1 MPSSENLRVGI
12 VTHYMPPHT
21 GGIELIADKLFSAY
35 GRAGFDVRW
44 VSSLEP
50 RDGFKA
56 DPGRIRVA
64 CWNGFERY
72 LGVPWPVWGV
82 TGVKQLGRLVAWAD
96 ILHVHDCLYM
106 ASALTAVLA
115 KRARKPMIVSQHVGH
130 IKFPSAL
137 LETIERLAYKTLG
150 RAVLRRA
157 AKVIFCTPA
166 AEEFILRLVKLN
178 SGMMRTIPY
187 GIDTARFRPVG
198 PSERS
203 DARRSLSLPT
213 AGQMVLFVG
222 RLVERKGVSLFL
234 EVCRQNPSVHFLM
247 VGDGPLRPRAM
258 KNLTWWPSIDPEK
271 MEIVY
276 QAADVLLLP
285 SHGEGFPLAVLEAMA
300 TGLPVIVSRG
310 ESFAA
315 IIEREGAALC
325 AERTAAGLCGAIDKL
340 RATKGLAGGL
350 GNRGRELVLLNW
362 SLDAMNRQYLKV
374 IVDVAERNSRP

>member
-115 KRARKPMIVSQHVGH
+115 KRARKPMIVSQHV
-130 IKFPSAL
+130 
-137 LETIERLAYKTLG
+137 
-150 RAVLRRA
+150 
-157 AKVIFCTPA
+157 
-166 AEEFILRLVKLN
+166 
-178 SGMMRTIPY
+178 
-187 GIDTARFRPVG
+187 
-198 PSERS
+198 
-203 DARRSLSLPT
+203 
-213 AGQMVLFVG
+213 
-222 RLVERKGVSLFL
+222 
-234 EVCRQNPSVHFLM
+234 
-247 VGDGPLRPRAM
+247 
-258 KNLTWWPSIDPEK
+258 
-271 MEIVY
+271 
-276 QAADVLLLP
+276 
-285 SHGEGFPLAVLEAMA
+285 
-300 TGLPVIVSRG
+300 
-310 ESFAA
+310 
-315 IIEREGAALC
+315 
-325 AERTAAGLCGAIDKL
+325 
-340 RATKGLAGGL
+340 
-350 GNRGRELVLLNW
+350 
-362 SLDAMNRQYLKV
+362 
-374 IVDVAERNSRP
+374 